1 MDKRQLAVF
10 EADLRSQMQLIHRVI
25 EMLEARATGLQPDDP
40 VRLESVAYQIHN
52 FYNAVEDL
60 LRTVAA
66 QFENQITDAARWH
79 QLILQR
85 MTQDI
90 QTVRPALLSQTS
102 FQSLNALRGFRHF
115 FRHAYGVPIDYD
127 QLVAN
132 LDRVRQGYPAL
143 VQDVD
148 RFLVQL
154 QQSADLELK

>member
-1 MDKRQLAVF
+1 
-10 EADLRSQMQLIHRVI
+10 MQLIQRVI
-25 EMLEARATGLQPDDP
+25 EMLEVRATGLQPDDP

-85 MTQDI
+85 MTQEI

-102 FQSLNALRGFRHF
+102 FQALNALRGFRHF

-132 LDRVRQGYPAL
+132 LHRVRQGYPAL

-148 RFLVQL
+148 HFLVQL